1 MMTHPYRVNSA
12 PLAKR
17 WGVTRWPRL
26 VVRLMYL
33 WRSREE
39 RRLRRVLD
47 RISAENWEL
56 QMAVDREAAKVVM
69 LDRQL
74 DDLVHRLERR
84 SPQATEKEK

>member
-1 MMTHPYRVNSA
+1 MTHPYRVNSA

-47 RISAENWEL
+47 RVLEENWEQ
-56 QMAVDREAAKVVM
+56 QMALNREMARANQ

-74 DDLVHRLERR
+74 DDIMRRLR
-84 SPQATEKEK
+84 SPQATDQKEGK